1 MEGTTLFGVH
11 KEAKVF
17 IQDGDAETQGIS
29 LIHSEMYEETTSKQI
44 ADSHEALKEIESN
57 RETITELGESAL
69 KSGKGP
75 AAFQIASQA
84 ACLTHLTGIFQS
96 PQECFDAAMKILESG
111 NCYEN
116 LMRWIEPLKL

>member
-1 MEGTTLFGVH
+1 MWSRFGLS
-11 KEAKVF
+11 KV
-17 IQDGDAETQGIS
+17 D
-29 LIHSEMYEETTSKQI
+29 LLLMHLKVRK
-44 ADSHEALKEIESN
+44 ALKEIESN

-111 NCYEN
+111 NCYKN
-116 LMRWIEPLKL
+116 LMRWIERLKP